1 MKVLTEVVAL
11 IINFGNTS
19 RLAAPMITGELDEG
33 AAAAVS
39 PKVAKKASVKSVAGT
54 PELKHGDKGSA
65 VHKQHTLH

>member
-19 RLAAPMITGELDEG
+19 RLAAPMITGEWDEVT
-33 AAAAVS
+33 AVS